1 MRILVTGAAGAIG
14 SHLAEGFVR
23 RGNYV
28 RGSDSLTPYY
38 SRLIKEIN
46 VAEIKNSG
54 VEFVRADLCTD
65 DLTSLLDGIEVVY
78 HFAAQPGISATTPFS
93 EYVNNNIVATFRLL
107 EAVRQAGDLRLFV
120 HISTSSIY
128 GRRAVGDEM
137 VEPAPTSY
145 YGVTKLAAEQLAL
158 SYYREQWLPVVV
170 LRLFSVYGERERP
183 DKLFH
188 KLISSILNDKPFP
201 LHEGSEHHTRSYT
214 AVQDIVDGCFRV
226 IEYLDKCMGQI
237 FNLGTDQVITTGEA
251 IRLLETIIGKEAIIK
266 AVPRRPGDQ
275 VETAANITKARAILG
290 YDPVMKL
297 PDGLAREV
305 RWYKEKIYG
314 KI

>member
-107 EAVRQAGDLRLFV
+107 EAVRQAGSLRLFV

-128 GRRAVGDEM
+128 GRRAVGGER

-201 LHEGSEHHTRSYT
+201 
-214 AVQDIVDGCFRV
+214 VQDIVDGCFRV

>member
-1 MRILVTGAAGAIG
+1 MISQLRSATSLSQSHSIPSVGVTAAANCATN
-14 SHLAEGFVR
+14 SSYTCRFS
-23 RGNYV
+23 NF
-28 RGSDSLTPYY
+28 S
-38 SRLIKEIN
+38 
-46 VAEIKNSG
+46 SG
-54 VEFVRADLCTD
+54 VGPRAAMR
-65 DLTSLLDGIEVVY
+65 SRGK
-78 HFAAQPGISATTPFS
+78 FG
-93 EYVNNNIVATFRLL
+93 
-107 EAVRQAGDLRLFV
+107 
-120 HISTSSIY
+120 
-128 GRRAVGDEM
+128 
-137 VEPAPTSY
+137 
-145 YGVTKLAAEQLAL
+145 L

-297 PDGLAREV
+297 ADGLV
-305 RWYKEKIYG
+305 
-314 KI
+314 

>member
-14 SHLAEGFVR
+14 SHVAEAFAR

-38 SRLIKEIN
+38 SRAIKEIN

-54 VEFVRADLCTD
+54 VEFVRANLCTD
-65 DLTSLLDGIEVVY
+65 DLTRLLDGIDVVY
-78 HFAAQPGISATTPFS
+78 HFAAQPGISAATPFA
-93 EYVNNNIVATFRLL
+93 EYLNNNIVATFRLL
-107 EAVRQAGDLRLFV
+107 EAVRKSSNLRLFV
-120 HISTSSIY
+120 HASTSSIY
-128 GRRAVGDEM
+128 GRRAAGDET
-137 VEPAPTSY
+137 VAPAPTSY

-158 SYYREQWLPVVV
+158 SYYREQGLPVVV

-188 KLISSILNDKPFP
+188 KLISSILNDKVFP

-226 IEYLDKCMGQI
+226 IEYPDKCVGQI

-251 IRLLETIIGKEAIIK
+251 IRLLETIMGKRAVIK

-275 VETAANITKARAILG
+275 VEMAANIAKARAILG
-290 YDPVMKL
+290 YEPVVKL
-297 PDGLAREV
+297 ADGLAREL
-305 RWYKEKIYG
+305 RWYKEKICG
-314 KI
+314 KL